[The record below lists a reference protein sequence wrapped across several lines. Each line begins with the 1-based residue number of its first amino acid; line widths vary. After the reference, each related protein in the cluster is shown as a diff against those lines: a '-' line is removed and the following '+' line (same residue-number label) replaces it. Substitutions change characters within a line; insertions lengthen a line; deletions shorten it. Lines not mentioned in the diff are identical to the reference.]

1 MRCYWPSALRS
12 FANHTPERVARLQVS
27 SHGRILNAKGVIW
40 EGSLRASGYRIL
52 TFHGQKWPVHRVVKI
67 TFDGLPPNAEAWQVH
82 HLDGDPSNNRL
93 DNLEYVT
100 QSENTRHSYSNP
112 LRGRSGPAHSKMAFW
127 RPVGATTWKISPST
141 VLAAQQ
147 LGMSQS
153 TVSKCCR
160 ENSVAKG
167 YEFKFQDPLQ
177 NTLPGEEWRP
187 MLDPTSGKE
196 IPGRM
201 VSSVGRIM
209 SKTGLVSRGCL
220 TPAGYYLTGI
230 NSDGQTVLVHRLVA
244 FAYLG
249 PPPCAH
255 QHFVNHK
262 DLDKSNN
269 AADNLEWVS
278 CAENNAHF
286 QANAAGKCRSD
297 VKPIWSRRHGTDDE
311 WTRHDSMALAE
322 RELGLGRGRIQ
333 SYFRRNQKQSG
344 GYQFRLAEET
354 ELALLAGE
362 RWREVDV
369 SLLQQDKEARKFAI
383 RR

>member
-1 MRCYWPSALRS
+1 MKEWLDFSMCSMSIAKYGEQLFMYLVRSLLNCQSIGFWFEIHEILLKYLLMFVKCTFKKNNGPMMASWRVSLIHPSFLQIVLRH
-12 FANHTPERVARLQVS
+12 FAGKSLPNPTGCWSVS
-27 SHGRILNAKGVIW
+27 SFGRLCSAKGIVSF
-40 EGSLRASGYRIL
+40 GSSHHSGYLSSQIC
-52 TFHGQKWPVHRVVKI
+52 GQKWLVHRIVKI
-67 TFDGLPPNAEAWQVH
+67 TFHGLPASAAAWQVN
-82 HLDGDPSNNRL
+82 HLDGDRSNNCL

-209 SKTGLVSRGCL
+209 SKTGLVSRGHCNS
-220 TPAGYYLTGI
+220 AGYRATKFCINGI
-230 NSDGQTVLVHRLVA
+230 LRNVYVHRLVA
-244 FAYLG
+244 AAFLG
-249 PPPCAH
+249 PPPTLYHTC
-255 QHFVNHK
+255 VNHK

-269 AADNLEWVS
+269 AFDNLEWVS
-278 CAENNAHF
+278 CAENNAHSY
-286 QANAAGKCRSD
+286 AMKSRKSRSN
-297 VKPIWSRRHGTDDE
+297 VKPVLSRP
-311 WTRHDSMALAE
+311 
-322 RELGLGRGRIQ
+322 
-333 SYFRRNQKQSG
+333 
-344 GYQFRLAEET
+344 
-354 ELALLAGE
+354 
-362 RWREVDV
+362 
-369 SLLQQDKEARKFAI
+369 
-383 RR
+383 